1 MLYIKFQVQEKETE
15 SDTRNSFLMK
25 VFLKILDWVVPKA
38 NPTLEGNID
47 KVFVWYVEYD
57 TADNYT
63 NREIG
68 MDAEENVVFK
78 APYEDNLGYWVDND
92 LTLENYRSFNPVS
105 VSAKEFETLWDKP
118 FIV

>member
-1 MLYIKFQVQEKETE
+1 MLYIKFQVREKKTE

-25 VFLKILDWVVPKA
+25 VLFKILDWVVPKA

-47 KVFVWYVEYD
+47 NVFVWYVEYD
-57 TADNYT
+57 ISGSYT
-63 NREIG
+63 NRE
-68 MDAEENVVFK
+68 
-78 APYEDNLGYWVDND
+78 
-92 LTLENYRSFNPVS
+92 SFNPVS

>member
-1 MLYIKFQVQEKETE
+1 M
-15 SDTRNSFLMK
+15 
-25 VFLKILDWVVPKA
+25 PKA

-47 KVFVWYVEYD
+47 NVFVWYVEYD
-57 TADNYT
+57 ISGSYT

-68 MDAEENVVFK
+68 MDAEGNVVFK

-105 VSAKEFETLWDKP
+105 VSAKEFETLSGGFFLLCLVTILGRRILGW
-118 FIV
+118 I